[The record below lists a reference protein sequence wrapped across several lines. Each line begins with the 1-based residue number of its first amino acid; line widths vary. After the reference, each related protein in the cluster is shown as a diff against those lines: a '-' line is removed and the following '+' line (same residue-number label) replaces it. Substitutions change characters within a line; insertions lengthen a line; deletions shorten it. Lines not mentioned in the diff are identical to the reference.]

1 MVLRGALLLTIV
13 WAGIAAEP
21 PQIAARNWRVAHEKP
36 ILDEFFRLLELP
48 NIARNLAD
56 MRRNADAIAAMFA
69 RRGVTLRP
77 LEAAGAPPALYGEI
91 AMPGAT
97 RTILFYVHYDGQP
110 VEPRQWTVTQPF
122 QPVLR
127 DNRVWAR
134 SASDDKA
141 PLIALAAALDALR
154 AAEIPLKANIKF
166 FFDGEE
172 EAGSPHIADI
182 VGRHKSLLNADVWLF
197 CDGPVHQS
205 RQQQIV
211 FGVRGST
218 SLDVTV
224 YGPVRELHSGHYGNW
239 VPNPALMLSSLIASM
254 KDDDTGRVLIKD
266 FYADTEPLSAADK
279 QALAQLPPIEA
290 SLQAEFGLARTEGEG
305 RTLNE
310 LLNEPALNIQGITAA
325 GTGAQARNVIPAS
338 ATAAIGI
345 RLVRG
350 NHWQRM
356 QDRVIAHIRSR
367 GYHVVETDPDVET
380 RRRYG
385 RIAKIGR
392 RAGYNAVRAPMDS
405 EIARRVV
412 GAIEAA
418 RGPILKVPTLG
429 GSLPI
434 APITEILKAPVLI
447 VPIANHDNNQ
457 HAHDENIRLENLWA
471 GIEMMAA
478 LLALE

>member
-1 MVLRGALLLTIV
+1 MIRRAALLLLV
-13 WAGIAAEP
+13 ASLQAQP
-21 PQIAARNWRVAHEKP
+21 PHIAARNWRAAHEKS

-48 NIARNLAD
+48 NVARNLGD
-56 MRRNADAIAAMFA
+56 MRRNADAITAMFA
-69 RRGVTLRP
+69 RRGVALRP
-77 LEAAGAPPALYGEI
+77 LEVPGSPPALYGAI
-91 AMPGAT
+91 DTPGAT
-97 RTILFYVHYDGQP
+97 RTVLFYVHYDGQP
-110 VEPRQWTVTQPF
+110 VDPREWTVTQPF
-122 QPVLR
+122 QPILR

-141 PLIALAAALDALR
+141 PLITLTAALDALH
-154 AAEIPLKANIKF
+154 AASISLKANIKF

-182 VGRHKSLLNADVWLF
+182 VARHKNLLQADVWLF
-197 CDGPVHQS
+197 CDGPVHQT
-205 RQQQIV
+205 RRQQIV

-239 VPNPALMLSSLIASM
+239 VPNPALMLSSLVASM
-254 KDDDTGRVLIKD
+254 KDDVTGRVLIRD
-266 FYADTEPLSAADK
+266 FYADTEPLSPADK

-290 SLQAEFGLARTEGEG
+290 GLQAEFGIARTEGEG

-310 LLNEPALNIQGITAA
+310 LLSEPALNIQGLSAA
-325 GTGAQARNVIPAS
+325 GTGPQARNVIPSS

-367 GYHVVETDPDVET
+367 GYHVVDADPDSET
-380 RRRYG
+380 RRRYP
-385 RIAKIGR
+385 RIAKVTR

-405 EIARRVV
+405 DIARRVV
-412 GAIEAA
+412 AAVEAA
-418 RGPILKVPTLG
+418 HGPVLKVPTLG

-434 APITEILKAPVLI
+434 APITEILNVPVLI

-457 HAHDENIRLENLWA
+457 HAHNENIRLENLWA
-471 GIEMMAA
+471 GIETMAA
-478 LLALE
+478 LLTLQ

>member
-1 MVLRGALLLTIV
+1 MLLVASLQ
-13 WAGIAAEP
+13 AQP
-21 PQIAARNWRVAHEKP
+21 PHIAARNWRAAHEKS

-48 NIARNLAD
+48 NVARNLGD
-56 MRRNADAIAAMFA
+56 MRRNADAITAMFA
-69 RRGVTLRP
+69 RRGVALRP
-77 LEAAGAPPALYGEI
+77 LEVPGSPPALYGAI
-91 AMPGAT
+91 DTPGAT
-97 RTILFYVHYDGQP
+97 RTVLFYVHYDGQP
-110 VEPRQWTVTQPF
+110 VDPREWTVTQPF
-122 QPVLR
+122 QPILR

-141 PLIALAAALDALR
+141 PLITLTAALDALR
-154 AAEIPLKANIKF
+154 AASISLKANIKF

-182 VGRHKSLLNADVWLF
+182 VARHKNLLQADVWLF
-197 CDGPVHQS
+197 CDGPVHQT
-205 RQQQIV
+205 RRQQIV

-239 VPNPALMLSSLIASM
+239 VPNPALMLSSLVASM
-254 KDDDTGRVLIKD
+254 KDDVTGRVLIRD
-266 FYADTEPLSAADK
+266 FYADTEPLSPADK

-290 SLQAEFGLARTEGEG
+290 GLQAEFGIARTEGEG

-310 LLNEPALNIQGITAA
+310 LLSEPALNIQGLSAA
-325 GTGAQARNVIPAS
+325 GTGPQARNVIPSS

-367 GYHVVETDPDVET
+367 GYHVVDADPDSET
-380 RRRYG
+380 RRRYP
-385 RIAKIGR
+385 RIAKVTR

-405 EIARRVV
+405 DIARRVV
-412 GAIEAA
+412 AAVEAA
-418 RGPILKVPTLG
+418 HGPVLKVPTLG

-434 APITEILKAPVLI
+434 APITEILNVPVLI

-457 HAHDENIRLENLWA
+457 HAHNENIRLENLWA
-471 GIEMMAA
+471 GIETMAA
-478 LLALE
+478 LLTLQ

>member
-1 MVLRGALLLTIV
+1 MIRRVALLL
-13 WAGIAAEP
+13 AAVACLQAQP
-21 PQIAARNWRVAHEKP
+21 PHSAARKWRIAHEKP

-48 NIARNLAD
+48 NVARNVAD
-56 MRRNADAIAAMFA
+56 MRRNADAITAMFA
-69 RRGVTLRP
+69 RRGVALRP

-91 AMPGAT
+91 ATPGAA
-97 RTILFYVHYDGQP
+97 RTVLFYAHYDGQP
-110 VEPRQWTVTQPF
+110 VEPREWTVTQPF
-122 QPVLR
+122 QPILR

-141 PLIALAAALDALR
+141 PLVALIAALDALR
-154 AAEIPLKANIKF
+154 AASIPLKANIKF

-172 EAGSPHIADI
+172 EAGSPHIAEI
-182 VGRHKSLLNADVWLF
+182 AARHKDLLQADVWLF

-205 RQQQIV
+205 RRQQIV

-218 SLDVTV
+218 SLDVTI

-254 KDDDTGRVLIKD
+254 KDDTTGRVLIQD
-266 FYADTEPLSAADK
+266 FYSDTEPLSPADK

-290 SLQAEFGLARTEGEG
+290 GLQAEFGIARTEGEG

-310 LLNEPALNIQGITAA
+310 LLNEPALNIQGISAA
-325 GTGAQARNVIPAS
+325 STGPQARNVIPAS
-338 ATAAIGI
+338 ASAAIGI

-356 QDRVIAHIRSR
+356 QDRVIAHIRAR
-367 GYHVVETDPDVET
+367 GYHVVDSDPSLET
-380 RRRYG
+380 RRHYP
-385 RIAKIGR
+385 RIAKVTR

-412 GAIEAA
+412 AAVEAA
-418 RGPILKVPTLG
+418 HGPVLKVPTLG

-434 APITEILKAPVLI
+434 APITEILNVPVLI

-457 HAHDENIRLENLWA
+457 HAHDENIRLENLWD
-471 GIEMMAA
+471 GIETMAA
-478 LLALE
+478 LLTLQ